1 MKLDAAAYHSIVNLT
16 LNVAVSPA
24 EADVWKKCLLETA
37 DEKIKMQKCQLTL
50 NLLRKLHKRGLG
62 LNSVE
67 FYAKKSSGE
76 GPRRKLRRKRTV
88 QLLMKGKLEDA
99 VIMLERSK
107 ENLNR
112 KLTRV
117 ERRWGHHRATM
128 IAFREILS
136 NIAVKVWED
145 GRDKNKRKIEHLEK
159 KWRNNQGTEAVEG
172 VWRGVKIGD
181 KELEEE
187 MTNEEVE
194 APKAPHKYGGVTSNA
209 DEDAL
214 LALPHK
220 FTTYESIQ
228 LDKIKVSTEIMKDKI
243 RWELRTREEER
254 EGAPWTEDWEF
265 EQQEEKE
272 VFRPEERRM
281 EFSRRRV
288 TDMPTN
294 RFVHI
299 PNPAGPEVE
308 TVLDNMSNR
317 VYTVAKAYILEK
329 CDKKGNILEK
339 NLSQQEQRGLK
350 SLAKR
355 VNEKELIVQKTDKG
369 GDLALNTPDNYI
381 ETMKPH
387 FQSDPDFSWEDHEKL
402 EAELNA
408 CSIQFARVL
417 RVGAKWGHWTRVK
430 SAVTSHN
437 GPIPLLSGYPKTHKD
452 ISNLSLEEQL
462 KGPPVRPVC
471 GASDSN
477 NGPLSDLLSQ
487 ICMQLGDEMD
497 ESIGSLCISQEEM
510 CGEIEKVNNRGDI
523 KKLVV
528 FSMDVSKMFPS
539 MVASD
544 VAKVV
549 REEYMMAKLEVE
561 VDDKELGL
569 MLAILVGQDEVERLG
584 LGEVVCKRKRRG
596 GRPILI
602 TTKWITGERGGQTEN
617 LFHDPER
624 NPTAAER
631 RQMFALLLELMVIKV
646 MGNHV
651 YCFNGTNKLQLEG
664 GPIGL
669 KLSGAVAKVVMLSWS
684 RRFRA
689 ATTTSL
695 SSFANFDLYML
706 QFYVDDT
713 MVATE
718 ELEPGCRFVKEEG
731 KVRVVEEEVEGD
743 KLVASDVR
751 TARVLNDIGNTI
763 FSFLQFTIDCPSEH
777 NSGWMPLLA
786 TEVKVAEDNTIDY
799 RFYEKP
805 ISSKY
810 VMMRNSAMSARV
822 KMNTLTQEVIRR
834 LRNTRTTLP
843 WADFQAPI
851 LTKFSK
857 KMKRSGYS
865 ENYRNEVIRSGI
877 LGFERQLEAS
887 RSGVKPLFR
896 PREWQKAERRKRKMV
911 RKAAW
916 YRPADCVGFY
926 PPTPRGELANEI
938 GKVLKEEGE
947 RINMRLRAIETGGL
961 SIGKQLVRPDLK
973 AGEPCGRP
981 GCVLDKCSGGA
992 GGPHN
997 VPSVVYRGVCK
1008 LCGVTEVSSEYW
1020 GESAFSGSYRSGIHE
1035 SDVESRKETNAF
1047 YKHLEI
1053 FHPESQRDIVHFDI
1067 QVQSVHKKSL
1077 TRQKTEAVKIQSS
1090 TANNLLN
1097 SKAEHRQPALLRVRM
1112 VRENENDDV
1121 GADQRGRRRRGQ

>member
-99 VIMLERSK
+99 AIMLERSK

-159 KWRNNQGTEAVEG
+159 KWRNNQRTEAVEG

-187 MTNEEVE
+187 MANEEVE

-317 VYTVAKAYILEK
+317 VNTVAKAFILEK

-387 FQSDPDFSWEDHEKL
+387 FQSDPNFS
-402 EAELNA
+402 
-408 CSIQFARVL
+408 
-417 RVGAKWGHWTRVK
+417 
-430 SAVTSHN
+430 
-437 GPIPLLSGYPKTHKD
+437 
-452 ISNLSLEEQL
+452 
-462 KGPPVRPVC
+462 
-471 GASDSN
+471 
-477 NGPLSDLLSQ
+477 
-487 ICMQLGDEMD
+487 
-497 ESIGSLCISQEEM
+497 
-510 CGEIEKVNNRGDI
+510 
-523 KKLVV
+523 
-528 FSMDVSKMFPS
+528 
-539 MVASD
+539 
-544 VAKVV
+544 
-549 REEYMMAKLEVE
+549 
-561 VDDKELGL
+561 
-569 MLAILVGQDEVERLG
+569 
-584 LGEVVCKRKRRG
+584 
-596 GRPILI
+596 
-602 TTKWITGERGGQTEN
+602 
-617 LFHDPER
+617 
-624 NPTAAER
+624 
-631 RQMFALLLELMVIKV
+631 
-646 MGNHV
+646 
-651 YCFNGTNKLQLEG
+651 
-664 GPIGL
+664 
-669 KLSGAVAKVVMLSWS
+669 
-684 RRFRA
+684 
-689 ATTTSL
+689 
-695 SSFANFDLYML
+695 
-706 QFYVDDT
+706 
-713 MVATE
+713 
-718 ELEPGCRFVKEEG
+718 
-731 KVRVVEEEVEGD
+731 
-743 KLVASDVR
+743 
-751 TARVLNDIGNTI
+751 
-763 FSFLQFTIDCPSEH
+763 
-777 NSGWMPLLA
+777 
-786 TEVKVAEDNTIDY
+786 
-799 RFYEKP
+799 
-805 ISSKY
+805 
-810 VMMRNSAMSARV
+810 
-822 KMNTLTQEVIRR
+822 
-834 LRNTRTTLP
+834 
-843 WADFQAPI
+843 
-851 LTKFSK
+851 
-857 KMKRSGYS
+857 
-865 ENYRNEVIRSGI
+865 
-877 LGFERQLEAS
+877 
-887 RSGVKPLFR
+887 
-896 PREWQKAERRKRKMV
+896 
-911 RKAAW
+911 
-916 YRPADCVGFY
+916 
-926 PPTPRGELANEI
+926 
-938 GKVLKEEGE
+938 
-947 RINMRLRAIETGGL
+947 
-961 SIGKQLVRPDLK
+961 
-973 AGEPCGRP
+973 
-981 GCVLDKCSGGA
+981 
-992 GGPHN
+992 
-997 VPSVVYRGVCK
+997 
-1008 LCGVTEVSSEYW
+1008 
-1020 GESAFSGSYRSGIHE
+1020 
-1035 SDVESRKETNAF
+1035 
-1047 YKHLEI
+1047 
-1053 FHPESQRDIVHFDI
+1053 
-1067 QVQSVHKKSL
+1067 
-1077 TRQKTEAVKIQSS
+1077 
-1090 TANNLLN
+1090 
-1097 SKAEHRQPALLRVRM
+1097 
-1112 VRENENDDV
+1112 
-1121 GADQRGRRRRGQ
+1121 